1 MRATVDRPGLDS
13 QGRSPLIKIRRV
25 RKGDLAKVRE
35 VIEQAFGDLFER
47 QMGSRPRQVFGGAQ
61 YVHHRWLM
69 EPWGC
74 FVAEEG
80 EGKLVGAALAVMW
93 GTLGL
98 VGPVAVLPNYQNQ
111 RIGQQLLAACDGFF
125 EENHSTLQ
133 GVATY
138 SHSPRHLM
146 FYQKLGYRP
155 RYLVAITA
163 KPLDRRDIT
172 AATAKLGRPAV
183 TVVRYSTLEETR
195 KKATLAKLRRITSG
209 ILRGMDVGKEVEIVD
224 GLALGDTLVLE
235 KGRDVVGFALYHV
248 PGVSEAPHGAVYV
261 KFLAIDPGQRRPE
274 YFQALLGAVED
285 MALGAQV
292 QRVVAPVS
300 TAYWTAYQTLLER
313 GYRID
318 FTMVRM
324 KRGKQL
330 SDEDPADLVLD
341 DWR

>member
-25 RKGDLAKVRE
+25 RKGDLSKVRD
-35 VIEQAFGDLFER
+35 VIEQSFADFFER
-47 QMGSRPRQVFGGAQ
+47 QMGSRPRQIFGGAQ

-138 SHSPRHLM
+138 PHSPRHLM

-163 KPLDRRDIT
+163 KALDRREE
-172 AATAKLGRPAV
+172 APMVKGPRPMLSVA
-183 TVVRYSTLEETR
+183 RFSTLEEAR
-195 KKATLAKLRRITSG
+195 KKAVLGKLRRITNAVQ
-209 ILRGMDVGKEVEIVD
+209 RGMEMAKEVEIAD
-224 GLALGDTLVLE
+224 GLALGDTLILE

-261 KFLAIDPGQRRPE
+261 KFLAVDPGQRRPE
-274 YFQALLGAVED
+274 YFQALLTAVEE
-285 MALGAQV
+285 V
-292 QRVVAPVS
+292 
-300 TAYWTAYQTLLER
+300 
-313 GYRID
+313 GY
-318 FTMVRM
+318 
-324 KRGKQL
+324 
-330 SDEDPADLVLD
+330 S
-341 DWR
+341 